1 MSTNLTQ
8 KQAETIGDGMHPDA
22 RCRGLYLKVRGPSR
36 AWVFRRQVNGR
47 RYELGLGS
55 LSKLPVPQARAEA
68 QRLASLPPA
77 DFLEAVAPKKVE
89 PEKKAAP
96 TFKQAC
102 DEFVQ
107 WNIGIGNWQEGS
119 KSCRTFECR
128 MRCHVW
134 GRLGDMPI
142 DEIKP
147 ADVADVA
154 KAAWD
159 KPDIVERCLSLI
171 KKVHDWSKAKGYV
184 TCDNPA
190 DRQGV
195 LRFLLPAAKKA
206 KQNRGALSPAQ
217 LPAFFAASMAE
228 TQSSS
233 RQCFEFSILTA
244 TRSQTARLAQWEQFD
259 FEKKIWTV
267 PPEQLK
273 VKSNGGLVVPLAPE
287 VIDFLMA
294 IDRPHEGLVFPG
306 GRDGKPLWDAMV
318 SRMVKLT
325 PGDWK
330 DEAES
335 VKRGVDVRPTQHG
348 IARATFM
355 TWSQDDSLGNDKRFD
370 VRVAHMCLHHKQDD
384 GYNGAYER
392 QTMFLRRREL
402 MEAWAKYCFSA
413 VPHSARGPST

>member
-1 MSTNLTQ
+1 MSVNLTQ
-8 KQAETIGDGMHPDA
+8 RSAETLSDGIYPDG
-22 RCRGLYLKVRGPSR
+22 RCGGLYLRVRSNGALR
-36 AWVFRRQVNGR
+36 AWLFRRQIAGK
-47 RYELGLGS
+47 RYTVGLGA
-55 LSKLPVPQARAEA
+55 LAKTPVAKARSEA
-68 QRLASLPPA
+68 LRLASLTA
-77 DFLEAVAPKKVE
+77 AEFVAEQAERAPE
-89 PEKKAAP
+89 PEKKAP
-96 TFKQAC
+96 TFREAC
-102 DEFVQ
+102 DEFMR
-107 WNIGIGNWQEGS
+107 WNIEIGNWEEGS
-119 KSCRTFECR
+119 KSYKTFECR

-134 GRLGDMPI
+134 GRIGSIPI
-142 DEIKP
+142 DKITP

-154 KAAWD
+154 KAAWN

-195 LRFLLPAAKKA
+195 LRFLLPTVKKA
-206 KQNRGALSPAQ
+206 KQNRGALSPSQ
-217 LPAFFAASMAE
+217 LPGFFAASMAQ
-228 TQSSS
+228 TQGSA

-244 TRSQTARLAQWEQFD
+244 TRSQTARLARWEQFD

-287 VIDFLMA
+287 VINFLMA

-306 GRDGKPLWDAMV
+306 GCDGRPLWDAMV

-325 PGDWK
+325 PGDWT

-335 VKRGVDVRPTQHG
+335 VKRGEPVRPTQHG

-402 MEAWAKYCFSA
+402 MEAWASYCFSKIKGEE
-413 VPHSARGPST
+413 S